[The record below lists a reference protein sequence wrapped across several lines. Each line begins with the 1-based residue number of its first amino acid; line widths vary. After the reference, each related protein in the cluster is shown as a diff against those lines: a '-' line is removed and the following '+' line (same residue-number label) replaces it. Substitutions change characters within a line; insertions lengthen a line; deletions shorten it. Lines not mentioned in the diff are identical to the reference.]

1 MITHLAMNAHPNPR
15 KVLVIGGGDG
25 GVLREVVK
33 HETVESATLVDI
45 DEAVIRLSKKY
56 LPGMSVG
63 FQHPSVSVHVGDG
76 FKYLEDKKN
85 EFDVIIT
92 DSSDPEGPAEALF
105 QKDYFE
111 LLNGALRDGG
121 VITTQ
126 GCKHPPIACPPG
138 GASPSLRTSCPC
150 TIVEM
155 KTAPCASDLYD

>member
-76 FKYLEDKKN
+76 FQYLKDKKN

-126 GCKHPPIACPPG
+126 GCKHPPIACPLG
-138 GASPSLRTSCPC
+138 GPSPSLR
-150 TIVEM
+150 
-155 KTAPCASDLYD
+155 ASHRAVLVR